1 MKKLGIS
8 TDCLSDLPDDYLQAH
23 SIDVMRFYIHTTNSR
38 FTGKFKDGVE
48 ITARNVLEYLED
60 GGEMP
65 KTRIADPG
73 EYKTFFENNLKQYD
87 EIIHFAISNKAS
99 LSYHNAT
106 ESLSLLGENGKRIT
120 VIDSGHLSMGLGFMV
135 LKAVEMRDNG
145 KSTAEIVEA
154 TKDMRSKISSS
165 FIVPTAE
172 HLYHNGKISK
182 SVKNLSGLFRSH
194 PVFFMKDRKIT
205 LKSLRIGNYE
215 KAVLRYVRSELKQS
229 DKIDKRRLLITQAG
243 CPQKILSQILAEIDK
258 KCKFDKVIINKASAT
273 FTCNTGPA
281 MVGLYY
287 VYK

>member
-8 TDCLSDLPDDYLQAH
+8 TDCLSDLPDSYLRAH
-23 SIDVMRFYIHTTNSR
+23 SIDVMRFYIHTANGK

-48 ITARNVLEYLED
+48 ITARNILEYFED

-65 KTRIADPG
+65 KTRIAAPE
-73 EYKTFFENNLKQYD
+73 EYRFFFQKNLKQYD
-87 EIIHFAISNKAS
+87 EIIHFAVSNKAS

-106 ESLSLLGENGKRIT
+106 ESLQLLGEDGKRVT
-120 VIDSGHLSMGLGFMV
+120 VIDSGHLSMGLGLMV
-135 LKAVEMRDNG
+135 LKAVEMRDSG
-145 KSTAEIVEA
+145 KSTAEIIEA
-154 TKDMRSKISSS
+154 SKNMRSKISTS
-165 FIVPTAE
+165 FIVTRAD

-182 SVKNLSGLFRSH
+182 SVKDVCSLFRSH

-205 LKSLRIGNYE
+205 LKSLRIGNYG
-215 KAVLRYVRSELKQS
+215 KAVLRYVRSELKHS
-229 DKIDKRRLLITQAG
+229 DKIDQKLLFITHAG
-243 CPQKILSQILAEIDK
+243 CPQKIISQILAEIEK
-258 KCKFDKVIINKASAT
+258 TCKFDKVIVNKASAT